1 MANLILQLEEQQPD
15 LRSREKTYRFTAENR
30 GSKPVS
36 LRPLI
41 PQIPDGVELLDV
53 KDAAERVVLLK
64 RSMLSDDL
72 TNILK
77 SYILRLEKISNPGFF
92 DRSRF
97 KNEQTTQEPAK
108 QVIRNRSGSET
119 TDIDFKI
126 ESIADAQM
134 ALATWVQRLKL
145 RKRSLQRQNVSAQ
158 TI

>member
-1 MANLILQLEEQQPD
+1 MANLILEEQQPD

-77 SYILRLEKISNPGFF
+77 SYILRLEKISNPGSLIAAGSKTN
-92 DRSRF
+92 R
-97 KNEQTTQEPAK
+97 QL
-108 QVIRNRSGSET
+108 RNQQS
-119 TDIDFKI
+119 K
-126 ESIADAQM
+126 
-134 ALATWVQRLKL
+134 
-145 RKRSLQRQNVSAQ
+145 
-158 TI
+158 